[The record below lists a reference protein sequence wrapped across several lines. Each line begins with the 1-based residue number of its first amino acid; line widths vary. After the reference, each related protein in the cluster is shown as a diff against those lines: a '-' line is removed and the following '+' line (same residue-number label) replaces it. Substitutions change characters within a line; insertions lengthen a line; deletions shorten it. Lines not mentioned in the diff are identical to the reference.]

1 MPGGRPA
8 ARSSARHGIGLP
20 GPMQPEL
27 DGWVEPFVL
36 ALRFTCDDPVSLGAP
51 MSGPRSM
58 SVTRTGGTT
67 RPTTVHFAHGG
78 RRRGQRHV
86 VGKPGSSSPGADY
99 RKIVDG
105 SLTFNP
111 GETSRTF
118 AVQLCVD
125 SVVESL
131 DPETLTLRLLSVSAP
146 ATMGAQSRR
155 CCGSRTTMELARSDS
170 VACGSRARCTT

>member
-1 MPGGRPA
+1 VTLVDDDGTVQFAQPTFTVGGA
-8 ARSSARHGIGLP
+8 SGSATITL
-20 GPMQPEL
+20 
-27 DGWVEPFVL
+27 
-36 ALRFTCDDPVSLGAP
+36 
-51 MSGPRSM
+51 
-58 SVTRTGGTT
+58 TRTGGTT
-67 RPTTVHFAHGG
+67 RPTTVHFATGG
-78 RRRGQRHV
+78 GAEDSATSSAS
-86 VGKPGSSSPGADY
+86 PGSCSPGADY

-131 DPETLTLRLLSVSAP
+131 DPEMLTLRLLSVSAP
-146 ATMGAQSRR
+146 AKMGAQSTGVLRIQDNDGAGTVR
-155 CCGSRTTMELARSDS
+155 S